1 MVEITIGTI
10 LYHIVNIIIFTWLIL
25 LGTVKPV
32 YQKYKFITNHKA
44 IRIIL
49 AIIGFLLLLYNLYS
63 IFYIVFIQ

>member
-10 LYHIVNIIIFTWLIL
+10 LYRIVNIIIFTWLIL

-32 YQKYKFITNHKA
+32 YQKYKFISNHKA

-49 AIIGFLLLLYNLYS
+49 AIIGFVLLLYNLYF
-63 IFYIVFIQ
+63 FYTVFIQ